1 MRLLVCFL
9 VSISEYMDGFSE
21 MRITN
26 ELGQTMVA
34 ACDNEMVWMDGWMAP
49 CYIVFVTVDR

>member
-1 MRLLVCFL
+1 
-9 VSISEYMDGFSE
+9 MDGFSE